1 MVPGAHIHTEHWA
14 RCGSE
19 SWLWGQQTQV
29 RIWVLP
35 LKSDV
40 TWAGSAALPR
50 LAPGSSENTHLPQA
64 LSWVTG
70 SNGTTRLHCF
80 SGLRTWP
87 ASLPY
92 EAGWGSLC
100 SLPAWWVGAPPGHL
114 REPSPISPPPTGN
127 ALAPAAPWVRH
138 PAHMV
143 GIFPSLSEGHPSAGG
158 PSTLWWDERE
168 HGPRLSPRTPGTS
181 VGHRLPAAGLR
192 ELLRSG
198 EREGDSQREHEA
210 GELTPGAPFILG
222 HLRTGGPG
230 RRLSIPV
237 LCTQRAAAGGKS
249 VQLGGN
255 LGSPGHEFWGYEETP
270 KKQSQQG
277 SDLRTPQREGPHT
290 SSGSQWK
297 P

>member
-70 SNGTTRLHCF
+70 SNGTTRLHSF

-100 SLPAWWVGAPPGHL
+100 SLPAWWVGAPQGTSESRAPSAPHL
-114 REPSPISPPPTGN
+114 QTMLWLLQHRGCSIRPTWWVFFPVSLRGTHQRE
-127 ALAPAAPWVRH
+127 APARCGG
-138 PAHMV
+138 MR
-143 GIFPSLSEGHPSAGG
+143 ENTGHGCR
-158 PSTLWWDERE
+158 RE
-168 HGPRLSPRTPGTS
+168 HLEPPWDTDS
-181 VGHRLPAAGLR
+181 LP
-192 ELLRSG
+192 
-198 EREGDSQREHEA
+198 
-210 GELTPGAPFILG
+210 
-222 HLRTGGPG
+222 
-230 RRLSIPV
+230 
-237 LCTQRAAAGGKS
+237 
-249 VQLGGN
+249 
-255 LGSPGHEFWGYEETP
+255 
-270 KKQSQQG
+270 QG
-277 SDLRTPQREGPHT
+277 S
-290 SSGSQWK
+290 GSC
-297 P
+297 